1 MSERKHIAIL
11 GAGPGGYVAAIRAA
25 QLGAKVTVIENEAL
39 GGVCL
44 NWGCIPSKALLS
56 VVELGDKVKKGA
68 ELGLKVDGDVRYD
81 LAQLIAR
88 KNKVVDSLVKGIA
101 TLFKTWGIE
110 HIQGWGML
118 SDERSLRVSKPD
130 DGETT
135 VQADAIIVATGSSW
149 PNLPLFP
156 VDGKQILTSKEALD
170 LTEAPKS
177 LTIIGGGVEGC
188 EFASYFS
195 GVGTKVTMIELLPRI
210 LPLEDEEVSS
220 GMARELKK
228 RGVETMTGTTV
239 EALDRKEGRL
249 SATLKDGTTVASDTL
264 LVSVGRGLNSKHI
277 GLEKVG
283 VEIGTRGEILVDDAM
298 QTNVPGVYAIGD
310 VVGKG
315 MLAHVAS
322 AQGKVAASNI
332 LGRATKV
339 NYDVV
344 PAGIFTLPEI
354 GRVGL
359 TEEQA
364 RQRLAGQGRRP
375 ESCLKVGRF
384 RYVALGKAHAVG
396 ETTGFYKVIADAAND
411 AILGVHIM
419 GAHAADLIHEAALA
433 MQVGATAAQVAEM
446 IHAHPTLAEGLMEG
460 PRMSRGWPFTWL
472 ASEAGDAAFARR
484 QDRTA
489 PRHDTRDHVDRVGGA
504 LRVGDAPPRQAQS
517 HTEAC
522 PAPRPEP
529 GDGRGA
535 DGPPRRWR
543 SDSQKNY

>member
-1 MSERKHIAIL
+1 MMSDPKHIAIL

-25 QLGAKVTVIENEAL
+25 QLGANVTVIENEAL

-68 ELGLKVDGDVRYD
+68 ELGLHVDGNVRYD
-81 LAQLIAR
+81 LVQVIAR

-101 TLFKTWGIE
+101 KLFKTWGIE
-110 HIQGWGML
+110 HIHGWGAL
-118 SDERSLRVSKPD
+118 SDERSIHVSKAD
-130 DGETT
+130 GGETT

-156 VDGKQILTSKEALD
+156 VDGEQILTSKEALD

-177 LTIIGGGVEGC
+177 LAIIGGGVEGC

-210 LPLEDEEVSS
+210 LPLEDEEVSTA
-220 GMARELKK
+220 MARELKK
-228 RGVETMTGTTV
+228 RGVEMLTGTTV
-239 EALDRKEGRL
+239 ETLDRTQGRL
-249 SATLKDGTTVASDTL
+249 SLTLKDGSTLAPDTI
-264 LVSVGRGLNSKHI
+264 LVSVGRGLNSKNI
-277 GLEKVG
+277 GLEKAGVDVG
-283 VEIGTRGEILVDDAM
+283 KRGEILVDDAM
-298 QTNVPGVYAIGD
+298 KTNVPGVYAIGD

-411 AILGVHIM
+411 ALLGVHIV

-446 IHAHPTLAEGLMEG
+446 IHAHPTLAEGLMEAAEDVEG
-460 PRMSRGWPFTWL
+460 LAIHMARKRG
-472 ASEAGDAAFARR
+472 G
-484 QDRTA
+484 
-489 PRHDTRDHVDRVGGA
+489 
-504 LRVGDAPPRQAQS
+504 
-517 HTEAC
+517 
-522 PAPRPEP
+522 
-529 GDGRGA
+529 
-535 DGPPRRWR
+535 
-543 SDSQKNY
+543 